1 VIKYTYNFRIKRNC
15 KMIKAVIFD
24 LDGTLANTF
33 DDLRSSIDDM
43 RAAFGL
49 GPISLEQ
56 MNSFINASLRGFA
69 EGGLGGERTEEEL
82 EKAMKIY
89 VDAYAVHYL
98 EKTCIYEGLPEVL
111 QKLKEGGAKLAVY
124 SNKMAEYVKKICVK
138 LYGSEIF
145 DILMGP
151 DGIIPKPDPMGALI
165 VAKKWGIDPSEI
177 AYVGDS
183 VTDMKTGLAAGM
195 HTIGVSWGFTARKDL
210 EDAGAHYIV
219 DTRAELFE
227 LLNKLA

>member
-1 VIKYTYNFRIKRNC
+1 
-15 KMIKAVIFD
+15 MIKAVIFD

-111 QKLKEGGAKLAVY
+111 QKLKEGGARLAVY
-124 SNKMAEYVKKICVK
+124 SNKMADYVKKICLK

-165 VAKKWGIDPSEI
+165 VAGKWGIDPSEI

-195 HTIGVSWGFTARKDL
+195 HTIGVSWGFTAKEDL
-210 EDAGAHYIV
+210 ASAGAHYIV
-219 DTRAELFE
+219 DTREELFE
-227 LLNKLA
+227 LLSKLA

>member
-1 VIKYTYNFRIKRNC
+1 
-15 KMIKAVIFD
+15 MIKAVIFD

-43 RAAFGL
+43 RAAFGM

-56 MNSFINASLRGFA
+56 MTSFINASLRGFA

-82 EKAMKIY
+82 EKAMQIY
-89 VDAYAVHYL
+89 RDAYAVHYL

-111 QKLKEGGAKLAVY
+111 EKLKEGGARLAVY
-124 SNKMAEYVKKICVK
+124 SNKMAEYVEKISLR
-138 LYGSEIF
+138 LYGEGMF

-165 VAKKWGIDPSEI
+165 VAEKWGIDPSEI

-183 VTDMKTGLAAGM
+183 DIDMKTGVNGGM
-195 HTIGVSWGFTARKDL
+195 TSIGVSWGYCEVPVLRENGAKVIVT
-210 EDAGAHYIV
+210 DAN
-219 DTRAELFE
+219 ELY
-227 LLNKLA
+227 NAIKGI